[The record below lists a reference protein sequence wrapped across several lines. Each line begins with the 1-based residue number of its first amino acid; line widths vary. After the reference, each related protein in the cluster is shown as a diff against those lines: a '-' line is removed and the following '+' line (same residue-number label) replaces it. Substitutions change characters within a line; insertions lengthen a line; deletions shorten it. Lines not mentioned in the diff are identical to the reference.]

1 MEYHHDLEMTPQLA
15 FFLGD
20 TREEID
26 HPPDN
31 EYCILYIF
39 IMRKIETAVSIILVN
54 LVKDLAK

>member
-1 MEYHHDLEMTPQLA
+1 MTPQLA

-39 IMRKIETAVSIILVN
+39 IMRKMETAISIILVN

>member
-1 MEYHHDLEMTPQLA
+1 VKAEKGGKKREKEL
-15 FFLGD
+15 FLGD

-39 IMRKIETAVSIILVN
+39 IMRKIETAISIILVN